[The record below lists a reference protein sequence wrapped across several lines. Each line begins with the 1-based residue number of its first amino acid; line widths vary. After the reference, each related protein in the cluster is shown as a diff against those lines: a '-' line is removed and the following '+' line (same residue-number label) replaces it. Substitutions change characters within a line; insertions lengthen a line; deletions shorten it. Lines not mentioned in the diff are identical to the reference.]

1 MGFFKNPGFFQ
12 PCLDRPPVKSGS
24 MVDRERGSSQ
34 AIELRPERTEAM
46 RRDLPPPP
54 PPAASREL
62 KREVVLRAA
71 AAAGLGSCLSGSTVT
86 RVAMEAN
93 LRTWMLSS
101 KR

>member
-1 MGFFKNPGFFQ
+1 
-12 PCLDRPPVKSGS
+12 

-34 AIELRPERTEAM
+34 AMELRPERTEAM

-71 AAAGLGSCLSGSTVT
+71 ATGCGGCLSGSTVT

-101 KR
+101 NR

>member
-1 MGFFKNPGFFQ
+1 
-12 PCLDRPPVKSGS
+12 

-34 AIELRPERTEAM
+34 AMELRPDRTEAM
-46 RRDLPPPP
+46 RRDLPPP

-71 AAAGLGSCLSGSTVT
+71 AAAGLGSCFSGSTVT

>member
-1 MGFFKNPGFFQ
+1 
-12 PCLDRPPVKSGS
+12 

-34 AIELRPERTEAM
+34 AIELRPERTEDM

-54 PPAASREL
+54 AANREL
-62 KREVVLRAA
+62 KREVVLRATD
-71 AAAGLGSCLSGSTVT
+71 GLGGALNGSTVT